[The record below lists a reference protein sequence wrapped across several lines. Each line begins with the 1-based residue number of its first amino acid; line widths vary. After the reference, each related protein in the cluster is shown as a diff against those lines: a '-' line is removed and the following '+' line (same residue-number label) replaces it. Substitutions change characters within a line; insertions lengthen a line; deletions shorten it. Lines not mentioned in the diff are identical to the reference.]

1 MGPAEWREGA
11 IPSDSSDPFLEGQS
25 ASGSSAVLPCP
36 TDYLTFNLAVSDASI
51 SVFGYSRG
59 IIEIFNV
66 FRDDGFIIT
75 SIWTCQVDGFLTLLF
90 GLASINT
97 LTVISVTRYIKGC
110 HPERDRM
117 YGTCEIDW
125 AKANFSTIYKS
136 YIISIFICCFFLPV
150 TVMVFSYVSII
161 NTVKLSHALTG
172 LGDPTD
178 RQRRIERDV
187 TRVSIVICT
196 AFIIAWSPYAVI
208 SIWSAYGHPV
218 PNLTSILASLFAKS
232 ASFYNPII
240 YFGMSSK
247 FRKDIFILFHC
258 SKEVKDPVKL
268 KRFKNLKPKQP
279 QPSQKEE
286 KYAPEMHPAPS
297 PDSGVGSPTNTP
309 PPANREVYFGILDTP
324 SNNPNIECDRFTDD
338 YTTQANQM
346 TRDLWSVESK
356 ALGSQSLMV
365 LSGSVLGPVP
375 LNICIDYLDMGIE
388 CTFSKFPDDTKLAEN
403 VDPLEEAKVCTKTV
417 GKKIVEGA
425 KPPPLNWERTVSS
438 LTWQIN
444 VYIDSHGF
452 LKKDYLNGKW
462 LKTREGLC
470 PKIFEYIYQ
479 HLQCSLATH
488 LDFALL
494 TMKATVIA
502 TFFGVFLTCTYTAKE
517 VTKKTKKAK
526 LYVPQIDC
534 DVKAGKIIN
543 PEFIAKCP
551 PGCQDVK
558 YRVYGTD
565 IYASFSSV
573 CNAAIHSGII
583 DNTGGKI
590 LVQKVAGHSGYRGSF
605 SNGVRSLSLPR
616 WRESFLVSEPKKPEQ
631 DLKGT
636 KSADTAKTSEKA
648 SDQGS
653 SSVHPA
659 YASVVAAAAS
669 FSTKEELNPKPLES
683 ISQGNQNCK
692 VDLSFLMDGSW
703 SIGKRRFQ
711 LQKRFLGN
719 VAQALGIGS
728 AGPLM
733 GIVQY
738 GDDPSTEFNLKSYAN
753 SKDLRNAIEKIQ
765 QKGGLS
771 NVGKALSFVNKNF
784 FLDANGNRGGAPN
797 VVVVMVDGWPTDRVE
812 EASRLAR
819 ESGINI
825 FFVTVEAAA
834 QSEKQNVIEPNF
846 VDKAVCRTNGF
857 YSINVPSWFSLH
869 KAVQPLVKRVC
880 DTDRLACSKT
890 CLNAADIGF
899 VIDGSSSV
907 GTGNFRTVLQFV
919 ANISKEFEIS
929 DTDTRIGAVQYTYEQ
944 RLEFSFDKYS
954 TKQDVLNAIKRISYW
969 SGGTSTGA
977 AISYASEQLFSKSK
991 PNKRKIMILITDGR
1005 SYDDVSLPA
1014 MAAHQNGVIAYSIG
1028 VAWAAP
1034 DELEA
1039 IASDPAKE
1047 HSFFVDEFDNLYR
1060 YVNQLIQNIC
1070 TEFNSQPRN

>member
-1 MGPAEWREGA
+1 
-11 IPSDSSDPFLEGQS
+11 
-25 ASGSSAVLPCP
+25 
-36 TDYLTFNLAVSDASI
+36 
-51 SVFGYSRG
+51 
-59 IIEIFNV
+59 
-66 FRDDGFIIT
+66 
-75 SIWTCQVDGFLTLLF
+75 
-90 GLASINT
+90 
-97 LTVISVTRYIKGC
+97 
-110 HPERDRM
+110 
-117 YGTCEIDW
+117 
-125 AKANFSTIYKS
+125 
-136 YIISIFICCFFLPV
+136 
-150 TVMVFSYVSII
+150 
-161 NTVKLSHALTG
+161 
-172 LGDPTD
+172 
-178 RQRRIERDV
+178 
-187 TRVSIVICT
+187 
-196 AFIIAWSPYAVI
+196 
-208 SIWSAYGHPV
+208 
-218 PNLTSILASLFAKS
+218 
-232 ASFYNPII
+232 
-240 YFGMSSK
+240 
-247 FRKDIFILFHC
+247 
-258 SKEVKDPVKL
+258 
-268 KRFKNLKPKQP
+268 
-279 QPSQKEE
+279 
-286 KYAPEMHPAPS
+286 
-297 PDSGVGSPTNTP
+297 
-309 PPANREVYFGILDTP
+309 
-324 SNNPNIECDRFTDD
+324 
-338 YTTQANQM
+338 
-346 TRDLWSVESK
+346 
-356 ALGSQSLMV
+356 
-365 LSGSVLGPVP
+365 
-375 LNICIDYLDMGIE
+375 
-388 CTFSKFPDDTKLAEN
+388 
-403 VDPLEEAKVCTKTV
+403 
-417 GKKIVEGA
+417 
-425 KPPPLNWERTVSS
+425 
-438 LTWQIN
+438 
-444 VYIDSHGF
+444 
-452 LKKDYLNGKW
+452 
-462 LKTREGLC
+462 
-470 PKIFEYIYQ
+470 
-479 HLQCSLATH
+479 
-488 LDFALL
+488 
-494 TMKATVIA
+494 MKATVLA
-502 TFFGVFLTCTYTAKE
+502 TFLGVFLTCTYTAKE
-517 VTKKTKKAK
+517 ATKKTKKAK
-526 LYVPQIDC
+526 LYFALTDVPQIDC

-558 YRVYGTD
+558 HRVYGTD
-565 IYASFSSV
+565 IYASFSSI

-583 DNTGGKI
+583 DNTGGKV

-616 WRESFLVSEPKKPEQ
+616 WRESFLVSEGKPRKGVTYPSTLEYSSSKSTAVKSEPKKPEQ
-631 DLKGT
+631 DLKGM
-636 KSADTAKTSEKA
+636 KSADTANTSEKA
-648 SDQGS
+648 SDQGDTAHKEHQTTPVPTPATQMATTTPTPTTAMTDPSTTVPQPTTTPAATRTTAAPAKTRPGLHRVRDMGS

-659 YASVVAAAAS
+659 YASVVAAAATMEIDS
-669 FSTKEELNPKPLES
+669 WKSGLSLFDTGFSSKEELNPKPLES

-719 VAQALGIGS
+719 MAQALGIGS

-738 GDDPSTEFNLKSYAN
+738 GDDPSTEFNLKTYAN

-797 VVVVMVDGWPTDRVE
+797 VVVVVVDGWPTDRVE

-846 VDKAVCRTNGF
+846 VDKAVCRTSGF

-869 KAVQPLVKRVC
+869 KVVQPLVKRVC

-1005 SYDDVSLPA
+1005 SYDDVSVPA

>member
-1 MGPAEWREGA
+1 
-11 IPSDSSDPFLEGQS
+11 
-25 ASGSSAVLPCP
+25 
-36 TDYLTFNLAVSDASI
+36 
-51 SVFGYSRG
+51 
-59 IIEIFNV
+59 
-66 FRDDGFIIT
+66 
-75 SIWTCQVDGFLTLLF
+75 
-90 GLASINT
+90 
-97 LTVISVTRYIKGC
+97 
-110 HPERDRM
+110 
-117 YGTCEIDW
+117 
-125 AKANFSTIYKS
+125 
-136 YIISIFICCFFLPV
+136 
-150 TVMVFSYVSII
+150 
-161 NTVKLSHALTG
+161 
-172 LGDPTD
+172 
-178 RQRRIERDV
+178 
-187 TRVSIVICT
+187 
-196 AFIIAWSPYAVI
+196 
-208 SIWSAYGHPV
+208 
-218 PNLTSILASLFAKS
+218 
-232 ASFYNPII
+232 
-240 YFGMSSK
+240 
-247 FRKDIFILFHC
+247 
-258 SKEVKDPVKL
+258 
-268 KRFKNLKPKQP
+268 
-279 QPSQKEE
+279 
-286 KYAPEMHPAPS
+286 
-297 PDSGVGSPTNTP
+297 
-309 PPANREVYFGILDTP
+309 
-324 SNNPNIECDRFTDD
+324 
-338 YTTQANQM
+338 
-346 TRDLWSVESK
+346 
-356 ALGSQSLMV
+356 
-365 LSGSVLGPVP
+365 
-375 LNICIDYLDMGIE
+375 
-388 CTFSKFPDDTKLAEN
+388 
-403 VDPLEEAKVCTKTV
+403 
-417 GKKIVEGA
+417 
-425 KPPPLNWERTVSS
+425 
-438 LTWQIN
+438 
-444 VYIDSHGF
+444 
-452 LKKDYLNGKW
+452 
-462 LKTREGLC
+462 
-470 PKIFEYIYQ
+470 
-479 HLQCSLATH
+479 
-488 LDFALL
+488 
-494 TMKATVIA
+494 MKATVIA

-517 VTKKTKKAK
+517 ATKKTKKAK

-616 WRESFLVSEPKKPEQ
+616 WRESFLVSEGKPRKGVTYPTTLEYSSSKSTTVKSEPKKPEQ
-631 DLKGT
+631 DLKGM
-636 KSADTAKTSEKA
+636 KSADTANTSEKA
-648 SDQGS
+648 LEQGDTVRKENQTTPVPTPATQMATTTPTPMTTMTDPSTTMRQPTKTPAATRTTAAAAKTRPGLHRVRDMGS

-659 YASVVAAAAS
+659 YASVVAAAARQVQAAQGRGQNTGVQRQEPVATFQRAAS
-669 FSTKEELNPKPLES
+669 SPAHLAMETDSWKPGLSLFDTGFSSKEELNPKPLEP

-738 GDDPSTEFNLKSYAN
+738 GDDPSTEFNLKTYAN

-846 VDKAVCRTNGF
+846 VDKAVCRTSGF

-869 KAVQPLVKRVC
+869 KVVQPLVKRVC

-890 CLNAADIGF
+890 CLNSADIGF

-944 RLEFSFDKYS
+944 RLEFSFDKHS

-1005 SYDDVSLPA
+1005 SYDDVSMPA